1 MNKQQMETYL
11 QGLIDTLNSG
21 RTEYVTAHGHKL
33 ITQTRPLTERNYKR
47 IFAEIQRVQSEVKE
61 RSGPSVQPICE
72 AVVGRP

>member
-1 MNKQQMETYL
+1 MNKQEMETYL

-47 IFAEIQRVQSEVKE
+47 IFAEIQRVQSEIKE
-61 RSGPSVQPICE
+61 RSRQSVQSICA